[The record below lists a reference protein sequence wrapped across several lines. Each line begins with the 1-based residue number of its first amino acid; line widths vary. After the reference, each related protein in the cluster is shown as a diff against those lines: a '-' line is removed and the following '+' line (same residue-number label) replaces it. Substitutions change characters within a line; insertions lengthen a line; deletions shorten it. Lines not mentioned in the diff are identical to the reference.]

1 MPAPAVV
8 LLLAGLGFVGFGAAY
23 AVRPRAMGALTDVV
37 PDTPSGVADFLAT
50 YGGFQIGFGVFL
62 LGCLR
67 AGWVAPGLWAATA
80 ALGGF
85 AALRSVGILMA
96 GGEVKRSIWVGLA
109 IEIGGIALNLWGLSR
124 LAG

>member
-1 MPAPAVV
+1 MPAPAAV

-37 PDTPSGVADFLAT
+37 PETPSGLADFLAT

-67 AGWVAPGLWAATA
+67 AGLVAPGLWAATA

-85 AALRSVGILMA
+85 AALRVVGILVA
-96 GGEVKRSIWVGLA
+96 GGRVKRSIWAGLG
-109 IEIGGIALNLWGLSR
+109 IEIVGIALNLWGLAR
-124 LAG
+124 LS